1 LIVPT
6 YSRGFS
12 PYLYAGVG
20 GLHYDVTVGASRISP
35 GVEKSGWALYV
46 PGGIGFVSQLS
57 PRLALDFNLGYNYIF
72 SDDINGRRGKE
83 EEKDSYYS
91 GRFGIRIPLGKT
103 GEDREDE
110 LLKKK
115 LAEQEQQQKEAQMR
129 LAEEK
134 RQKELQERKA
144 KEEQLKKEQEAL
156 EAQKAKEA
164 EKLKEAEKAKEPQ
177 KPAEPAMP
185 VVPKPEVAK
194 AEMKFEPVYFP
205 VGGSKLSVSERRKLD
220 QAAKN
225 LQADQVLKLEV
236 AGHTD
241 NSGSLAVN
249 EKLSEARA
257 AAVKAYLVSKGISD
271 ERITTKAYAFDQ
283 PAADNTTLEGRRL
296 NRRVELY
303 PVK

>member
-1 LIVPT
+1 
-6 YSRGFS
+6 
-12 PYLYAGVG
+12 
-20 GLHYDVTVGASRISP
+20 
-35 GVEKSGWALYV
+35 
-46 PGGIGFVSQLS
+46 
-57 PRLALDFNLGYNYIF
+57 
-72 SDDINGRRGKE
+72 
-83 EEKDSYYS
+83 
-91 GRFGIRIPLGKT
+91 
-103 GEDREDE
+103 
-110 LLKKK
+110 
-115 LAEQEQQQKEAQMR
+115 
-129 LAEEK
+129 
-134 RQKELQERKA
+134 
-144 KEEQLKKEQEAL
+144 
-156 EAQKAKEA
+156 
-164 EKLKEAEKAKEPQ
+164 
-177 KPAEPAMP
+177 MP